1 MKNKNIV
8 YSINRPLSFHSPY
21 ITPFLVFS
29 ISFCSL
35 LWNSSGCFFLIW
47 MVSIR
52 TRRYK
57 GGNFWKLSQTT
68 GSAFRAFSISASMTR
83 RYSKGGAAFGM
94 LQGQKVFFVLIAVT
108 ILAVI
113 VYVLLKTPYQKM
125 YTKLHISLI
134 FIASGA
140 IGNLIDRLKFGYVV
154 DFLYFSLINF
164 PVFNVADICVT
175 LSSIYLVFLLVFVYK
190 ESDLEF
196 LTFRTKKFRDIK

>member
-1 MKNKNIV
+1 MNKKKK
-8 YSINRPLSFHSPY
+8 LLL
-21 ITPFLVFS
+21 LVDV
-29 ISFCSL
+29 L
-35 LWNSSGCFFLIW
+35 LLIFLIAVDQVTKYFAINALMDTQSLVIW
-47 MVSIR
+47 EGVFELHYLENR
-52 TRRYK
+52 
-57 GGNFWKLSQTT
+57 
-68 GSAFRAFSISASMTR
+68 
-83 RYSKGGAAFGM
+83 GAAFGM
-94 LQGQKVFFVLIAVT
+94 LQGQKVFFVLIAVI

-140 IGNLIDRLKFGYVV
+140 IGNLIDRLRFDYVV

-175 LSSIYLVFLLVFVYK
+175 LSSIYLVILLVFVYK